1 MNTCVYSLNKKRI
14 AFQQSDRVYNHLHA
28 LIYASIAQ
36 YKVRWIFQFRD
47 GGYSDLLAQ
56 TNVIKLYYE
65 T

>member
-1 MNTCVYSLNKKRI
+1 MNICVYSLNKKRI

-47 GGYSDLLAQ
+47 GGYSDLLALK
-56 TNVIKLYYE
+56 I
-65 T
+65 